1 MIRRRSVGKGMSIFF
16 HEKEKAFHLC
26 NDYISY
32 LFRVMENGQLEQLY
46 YGKRVVLADSVE
58 RFVERSYRP
67 LSVCEF
73 EDEWDHSLELIKQ
86 ELPVSGSG
94 DFREAMLEVAFG
106 DGSYVVE
113 LTYVSHDVLDG
124 KPKRRGMPATFAEKG
139 AAETLV
145 VRLADDTCG
154 LQVDLHYTIFEHLP
168 VVTRSVRV
176 VNGGKQSFVL
186 ERLLSASVDLPGD
199 GYEMLHLSGAW
210 AKERHV
216 YRGMTRPGVQ
226 AVKSVRGASSAMHN
240 PFMALLSNDT
250 TEHGGEV
257 YGMNLVYSGNFL
269 AQVEVDNYGMSR
281 MMIGIHPER
290 FQWNLPSGEAFWSP
304 EAVLVYSD
312 SGLNGMSQ
320 AFHDLYHGHLINP
333 RWAKMARPVVMNNWE
348 GTYFDFDEEK
358 IVEMVSAASKL
369 GVELFVLDDGWFGK
383 RDDDRSSLGDWVAY
397 KEKLPNGIKGLADR
411 VRELGMQ
418 FGLWFEPEMVN
429 EDSDLFR
436 AHPDWVMGTPGRKRK
451 HARFQYVL
459 DFANPEVVDYVFTM
473 MDKVIGEA
481 DIAYVKWD
489 MNRNINDAYSVYLD
503 GACQGE
509 VLHRYILGVY
519 TLYEKLLHNY
529 PDLLIES
536 CASGGGRFDPG
547 MLYYA
552 PQTWASDNSD
562 AVERLKIQYG
572 TSLVYPVSSMG
583 AHVSASPNHQ
593 VGRVTSLGMRA
604 AVAYFGAFGYEL
616 DPRTFS
622 EEEAELVK
630 EQISFYKEKRQLL
643 LYGKFIR
650 LADPFAESTTES
662 RLSGLGDAGSGTA
675 WMVVKED
682 QSEAIVGWYQV
693 LARPNDRYKRLRLKG
708 LDRTARYLVKELDI
722 VYSGSELMEMGLF
735 LSETLYSK
743 RHGRSVSKNGVG
755 EPVRGDYQA
764 RLFQLQKLD

>member
-1 MIRRRSVGKGMSIFF
+1 MSIFF

-26 NDYISY
+26 NDSVSY

-46 YGKRVVLADSVE
+46 YGKRVELSDTVE

-73 EDEWDHSLELIKQ
+73 EDDWDHCLELIKQ
-86 ELPVSGSG
+86 ELPVCGSG
-94 DFREAMLEVAFG
+94 DFRESMLEVTFT
-106 DGSYVVE
+106 DGSYVLE
-113 LTYVSHDVLDG
+113 LAYVSHEVLNG
-124 KPKRRGMPATFAEKG
+124 KPKRAGMPTTFADEG
-139 AAETLV
+139 EAETLV
-145 VRLADDTCG
+145 VHLNDHVSG
-154 LQVDLHYTIFEHLP
+154 LQVELYYTIFADLP
-168 VVTRSVRV
+168 VVTRSVQV
-176 VNGGKQSFVL
+176 VNGGEQSVVL

-199 GYEMLHLSGAW
+199 GYEMLHLAGAW
-210 AKERHV
+210 AKERHI
-216 YRGMTRPGVQ
+216 YRGKTRPGVQ

-240 PFMALLSNDT
+240 PFMALLSSDA
-250 TEHGGEV
+250 TEHTGEV

-290 FQWNLPSGEAFWSP
+290 FQWQLPSGEAFWSP

-312 SGLNGMSQ
+312 CGLNGMSH
-320 AFHDLYHGHLINP
+320 AFHALYHQHLINS
-333 RWAKMARPVVMNNWE
+333 RWAKAARPVVMNNWE
-348 GTYFDFDEEK
+348 GTYFDFDEET
-358 IVEMVSAASKL
+358 IVEMASVASQL

-383 RDDDRSSLGDWVAY
+383 RDDDHSSLGDWFVY

-411 VRELGMQ
+411 IRELGMK
-418 FGLWFEPEMVN
+418 FGLWFEPEMIN

-436 AHPDWVMGTPGRKRK
+436 AHPEWVIGTPGRKRK

-459 DFANPEVVDYVFTM
+459 DFANPKVVDYVFTV
-473 MDKVIGEA
+473 MDKAISDA
-481 DIAYVKWD
+481 DIAYIKWD

-503 GACQGE
+503 KSCQGE
-509 VLHRYILGVY
+509 ALHRYILGVY
-519 TLYEKLLHNY
+519 ALYEKLLTKH

-552 PQTWASDNSD
+552 PQTWTSDNSD

-593 VGRVTSLGMRA
+593 VGRFTSLGMRA

-616 DPRTFS
+616 DPRKFTI
-622 EEEAELVK
+622 EEAEVVK
-630 EQISFYKEKRQLL
+630 EQITFYKEHRQLL

-650 LADPFAESTTES
+650 LVDPFQGSTTES
-662 RLSGLGDAGSGTA
+662 RLSGLGEAGSGTA
-675 WMVVKED
+675 WMVVNQD
-682 QSEAIVGWYQV
+682 QSEAIVAWYQV

-708 LDRTARYLVKELDI
+708 LDRTARYLVKELDT

-735 LSETLYSK
+735 LSETLYARQK
-743 RHGRSVSKNGVG
+743 KETGKVEIKNGVG
-755 EPVRGDYQA
+755 AFTRGDYQA
-764 RLFQLQKLD
+764 RVFQLQRLN